1 MKINPLK
8 ENIFTKKIDDCF
20 NIFLI
25 FGNNHGLIDICYS
38 KLRNNLEI
46 DLNNPFATNYFD
58 EYSLLNNTQSFF
70 DELVSI
76 PVFGE
81 KKSIIIDIRQSD
93 KKNNVAEIFNNFDF
107 SEIKDT
113 QLIILS
119 YSLKQTD
126 TLSKKI
132 INSKNAICITC
143 YEEDEYK
150 IKSDLKKELEKINL
164 KLNNLQIDE
173 LINRFSKDSKLIQ
186 NTFKKIRLLNKN
198 ANIDFD
204 QLLSLIDDNNDKT
217 IFEMINKLMT
227 GNYYDSLNLLT
238 NFERINTSSNT
249 ILYLI
254 KSKLKLLKKCINMNK
269 NGFTKN
275 QIVNDKSLRIFYKE
289 HTFIFK
295 MLDLWTLSKIDECLF
310 YLLKIEI
317 NCKSKKDYDYIF
329 LNQLFLYIYF
339 KTKA

>member
-1 MKINPLK
+1 MKINPLNH
-8 ENIFTKKIDDCF
+8 NIFSEKLKDSY
-20 NIFLI
+20 NIFYI
-25 FGNNHGLIDICYS
+25 FGNNLGLIDICFL
-38 KLRNNLEI
+38 KLRTNLKV
-46 DLNNPFATNYFD
+46 DLDNPFITNYFD
-58 EYSLLNNTQSFF
+58 ENKLLNNTQAFY
-70 DELVSI
+70 DELRSI
-76 PVFGE
+76 GLFEE
-81 KKSIIIDIRQSD
+81 KKTIIVDIRQSERINETVKILHD
-93 KKNNVAEIFNNFDF
+93 LNF

-113 QLIILS
+113 QIIIVGYL
-119 YSLKQTD
+119 LKQTD
-126 TLSKKI
+126 LITKKI

-143 YEEDEYK
+143 YEEDEYNV
-150 IKSDLKKELEKINL
+150 KSNLKKELAKINL
-164 KLNNLQIDE
+164 KLNELQIDE

-198 ANIDFD
+198 ANINFD

-227 GNYYDSLNLLT
+227 GNYYESLNLLT
-238 NFERINTSSNT
+238 KFERINTSSNT

-254 KSKLKLLKKCINMNK
+254 KSKFKLLKKCINMKK

-310 YLLKIEI
+310 YLFKIEL
-317 NCKSKKDYDYIF
+317 NCKSKKEFEYVF

-339 KTKA
+339 KTKT